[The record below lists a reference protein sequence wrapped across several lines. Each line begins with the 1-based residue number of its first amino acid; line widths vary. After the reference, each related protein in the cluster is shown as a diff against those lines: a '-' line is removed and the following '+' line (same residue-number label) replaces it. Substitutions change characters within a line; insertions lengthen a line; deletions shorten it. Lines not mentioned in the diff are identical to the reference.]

1 MKKII
6 LLLLTIFSLNLYS
19 QVPEPVSEQKD
30 HIILFNGIIHDSRFG
45 GYTQYGWVS
54 FKDGKIDEVRK
65 LDNQTVPAE
74 YYDQNTILIDL
85 DGKHVYP
92 GLILPNSKVGLEDI
106 SAVRATVDHTEIGD
120 INSNIRSLIA
130 YNTDSEIISTFRYNG
145 ILLSQVVPDGDLIT
159 GNSSIMMMEG
169 WNWEDAAY
177 KIDDGMHI
185 KWPRKTFPPNRWT
198 GSTEFRENPNYRNTI
213 DMVHK
218 FLIDSRAYYDLKDK
232 VDDGI
237 NLKLESMIDVFS
249 GKKKVYI
256 HANTREQIIE
266 SVQAF
271 KRHGI
276 NNLVIVGANDAYYAI
291 DFLKENNLP
300 VLLNNLHR
308 VPSRNHE
315 DVDLPYKLP
324 YLLHKEGILV
334 GLTASGSLHSQRNL
348 PFLAGTAAGYGLS
361 KSDALKMITYNNA
374 KILGIDNITG
384 SLEVGKDANII
395 VSEGDILDMRSSKI
409 EMAFIKGK
417 KINLNGKQQ
426 ILYDRFKRKYSE

>member
-232 VDDGI
+232 VDGI

-249 GKKKVYI
+249 GKKKIYI

-417 KINLNGKQQ
+417 K
-426 ILYDRFKRKYSE
+426 RFDEDLKKLTDG

>member
-65 LDNQTVPAE
+65 LDNQTVHAE
-74 YYDQNTILIDL
+74 YNYKNTILIDL

-232 VDDGI
+232 VDGI

-249 GKKKVYI
+249 GKKKIYI

-417 KINLNGKQQ
+417 RINLNGKQQ

>member
-159 GNSSIMMMEG
+159 GNYSIMMMEG

-232 VDDGI
+232 VDGI

-249 GKKKVYI
+249 GKKKIYI

>member
-54 FKDGKIDEVRK
+54 FKDGKIDGVRK

-232 VDDGI
+232 VDGI

-249 GKKKVYI
+249 GKKKIYI

>member
-45 GYTQYGWVS
+45 EYTQYGWVS

-232 VDDGI
+232 VDGI

>member
-232 VDDGI
+232 VDGI